1 MEIFNVGILE
11 IVLILVIAVI
21 VLGPDGM
28 VKSAHSM
35 GVWLRKII
43 KSPIWAQLMDTQR
56 ELRDMPTRF
65 VREAGL
71 EEDIKELKKTQQD
84 LRRTS
89 LELRNIDITGGVG
102 LNPTVPP
109 VQPAGVQTT
118 EVSSAA
124 PESPEGETNTIAP
137 PQTQPQPLEAEIK
150 PDSEN

>member
-1 MEIFNVGILE
+1 MEILNVGILE

-56 ELRDMPTRF
+56 ELRDMPTRL

-71 EEDIKELKKTQQD
+71 EEDLKELKKTQQD
-84 LRRTS
+84 LRQTS
-89 LELRNIDITGGVG
+89 RELRNIDITGGAG
-102 LNPTVPP
+102 LTTPVPP
-109 VQPAGVQTT
+109 VRPAGVQTT

-124 PESPEGETNTIAP
+124 PASPEAESNPIAP
-137 PQTQPQPLEAEIK
+137 PQVQPQPQDAE
-150 PDSEN
+150 

>member
-43 KSPIWAQLMDTQR
+43 KSPIWAQQMDTQR

-71 EEDIKELKKTQQD
+71 EEDLKELKKTQQD

-89 LELRNIDITGGVG
+89 LDLRNIDITGGAG
-102 LNPTVPP
+102 L
-109 VQPAGVQTT
+109 TT
-118 EVSSAA
+118 
-124 PESPEGETNTIAP
+124 
-137 PQTQPQPLEAEIK
+137 
-150 PDSEN
+150 PDRKSTRL